1 MKEWAEKAETVA
13 EATDETIA
21 ALHLRS
27 DETRGHSARLDSAD
41 ARAEF
46 AGKEMDRGA
55 QRTRPDRLPRTA
67 LHCTALEAMIGEMS
81 NAYLKLKSSGCP
93 PAHQEFG
100 RTSIL

>member
-55 QRTRPDRLPRTA
+55 QRRARTDSPA
-67 LHCTALEAMIGEMS
+67 MHCTVLEAMIGEMS